1 MKSYIFLIFKI
12 FSAICMCPDGYT
24 GQPTIKCTPFECQ
37 SNFDCDSNKKC
48 DLSVGSCKDPCLE
61 RGVCGKN
68 SQCRAENNE
77 ALCSCPPNTIG
88 DPRVECQE
96 TRTLVCQENFC
107 GKNAVC
113 KIDNKGTPS
122 CHCPPLY
129 PNGNP
134 KVECMLTLN
143 NLTFEIF

>member
-1 MKSYIFLIFKI
+1 
-12 FSAICMCPDGYT
+12 MCPDGYT
-24 GQPTIKCTPFECQ
+24 GQPSVKCTQFECN
-37 SNFDCDSNKKC
+37 SNLDCDSNKKC
-48 DLSVGSCKDPCLE
+48 VSGSCKDPCLE
-61 RGVCGKN
+61 RGVCGN
-68 SQCRAENNE
+68 NAQCRTENHE
-77 ALCSCPPNTIG
+77 AMCSCPQNSNG

-96 TRTLVCQENFC
+96 TKTLSCQENIC

-113 KIDNKGTPS
+113 KIDYKGTPS

-143 NLTFEIF
+143 NLTIKIY